1 MKQHPGARALSV
13 LLSFL
18 MALPVLALLLL
29 PGQAVRA
36 QSLAGRQPTWAV
48 LDFAN
53 PSGYGSTDVGR
64 LAADSFVVE
73 LAKLNRY
80 AVLPRQ
86 DLLNGIQSEGLTPPL
101 NLTSIQ
107 RLGQGLG
114 VDAMVAGEIASVS
127 FSRDRRQAKVS
138 LVLRVIDPRSG
149 FLLNGALA
157 EGLSN
162 PRPIPVN
169 DEEQLVNEAFG
180 NAAFNAV
187 KQISKF
193 NLPVA
198 TVLLS
203 GDSGLNGGST
213 SVEVNKGS
221 RDGMYPN
228 LEMLVTRNGVVT
240 GRIRINEVTNN
251 DSNATVTDL
260 GIGIKPED
268 RATAIYHLPDYTID
282 KHVGSFQTAS
292 SADVAVDTPSSGTKR
307 NAFNGVGG
315 ILVALLAGFLLYS
328 AVRTGHKD
336 RSLGGA
342 AVQAASA
349 VAGRASDLGGS
360 LTSVPVGITIP
371 PTQYIPVAVRITS
384 DTGNINYNNF
394 LEYHVYRSDFPLAL
408 SNVNALPGAIT
419 VTIQQ
424 GSQGN
429 NNNGGGGGTT
439 QINDAQARSGFGQVP
454 LLVQGGHSQLTIFDD
469 PNDKTG
475 IAASKPA
482 PSDSSTL
489 VTISDIPTAVT
500 AGGVTS
506 FGTIPG
512 TGLQFGQRVSYSVEG
527 LYVQPSTFINSGG
540 INPGTSG
547 TAGST
552 NTNNNNNGGQNNNNG
567 GQNNNTGTTTG
578 TSGHG
583 ITYQLTGQRTT
594 NPVTLIEPVHP
605 LGNSV
610 TGTSLSNVNVTVPS
624 TRGGNDYILQISTD
638 PGFSN
643 VQTYSAAPG
652 AYSASPTNPTNQGVT
667 LSTATGSAVV
677 FNNINLTTAF
687 PNGTVFFY
695 RVGARDSANG
705 TDNNPYIFSDPL
717 ALILNGNAGVSGL
730 VRALRSGAAARHRSR
745 F

>member
-1 MKQHPGARALSV
+1 MKQHPGAQALSL

-29 PGQAVRA
+29 PGQPARA
-36 QSLAGRQPTWAV
+36 QGLAGRQPTWAV

-169 DEEQLVNEAFG
+169 DEEQLVNEAFA

-228 LEMLVTRNGVVT
+228 LEMLVTRNGVIT

-268 RATAIYHLPDYTID
+268 RATAIYHLPGYTID

-307 NAFNGVGG
+307 NAFSGVGG

-328 AVRTGHKD
+328 AVRAGHKD

-394 LEYHVYRSDFPLAL
+394 LEYHVYRSDFPLSL
-408 SNVNALPGAIT
+408 SSVNALPGAVT

-424 GSQGN
+424 SQSN
-429 NNNGGGGGTT
+429 NQNGGGSA
-439 QINDAQARSGFGQVP
+439 QITDAQARSGFGQVP
-454 LLVQGGHSQLTIFDD
+454 LLVQGGHSQLAIFDD
-469 PNDKTG
+469 PNDKSS
-475 IAASKPA
+475 IVASKPTPA
-482 PSDSSTL
+482 DSSTL
-489 VTISDIPTAVT
+489 VTVSDIPAAVT
-500 AGGVTS
+500 AGGVTTQ
-506 FGTIPG
+506 GTIPG

-527 LYVQPSTFINSGG
+527 LYIQPSTFINSGG

-547 TAGST
+547 NAGST
-552 NTNNNNNGGQNNNNG
+552 NTNNNNNNNNNG
-567 GQNNNTGTTTG
+567 GQNNNGSATG

-583 ITYQLTGQRTT
+583 ITYQLTGQRVT

-643 VQTYSAAPG
+643 VQTYSAVPG
-652 AYSASPTNPTNQGVT
+652 AYNASPTNPTNQGVT

-687 PNGTVFFY
+687 PNGTAFFY
-695 RVGARDSANG
+695 RVGTRDSANG